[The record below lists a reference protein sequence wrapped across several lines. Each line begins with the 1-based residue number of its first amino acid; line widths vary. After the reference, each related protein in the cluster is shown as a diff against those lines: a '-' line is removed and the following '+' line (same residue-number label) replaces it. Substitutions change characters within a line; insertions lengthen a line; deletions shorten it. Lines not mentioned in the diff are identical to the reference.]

1 MRNPI
6 ESRKFFRKR
15 LSQNIC
21 LKYYYLFI
29 YYLLIIF
36 LIFQDEWERE
46 LERLTNRFQQEM
58 QVKKRRPES
67 EIGALTLRHQ
77 QERADLEKNM
87 TLRRDK
93 KKESL
98 TRKMLEHERYLWKL
112 RITLYTN
119 ITLLFFYL

>member
-1 MRNPI
+1 M
-6 ESRKFFRKR
+6 
-15 LSQNIC
+15 L
-21 LKYYYLFI
+21 
-29 YYLLIIF
+29 
-36 LIFQDEWERE
+36 QDEWERE

-58 QVKKRRPES
+58 QVKKRRPSE

-98 TRKMLEHERYLWKL
+98 TRKMLEHER
-112 RITLYTN
+112 
-119 ITLLFFYL
+119 